1 MRQAVATIDALL
13 RLKLAR
19 WHFELARPA
28 EPAELALSQLT
39 GIEASDPGW
48 DAVEREL
55 GRAAL
60 EAAVAEEGVALA
72 DLERAVAKLAGH
84 VERALLG
91 PVHGALRGD
100 TVLVDVNGRME
111 LTGFGGAGIRWRALD
126 FLSLECAL
134 KFDLAIQQVADE
146 SLMRMERALESHGP
160 DDRPRALV
168 LALGEL
174 PHGRRLATSAA
185 CVAAVRKAALEA
197 GAVSDA
203 AQYRRGLALMT
214 AGLLG
219 APGER
224 NVSYLVRSLAH
235 HVRLAEPGYRGDQE
249 AISSPA

>member
-1 MRQAVATIDALL
+1 MC
-13 RLKLAR
+13 
-19 WHFELARPA
+19 
-28 EPAELALSQLT
+28 
-39 GIEASDPGW
+39 
-48 DAVEREL
+48 
-55 GRAAL
+55 
-60 EAAVAEEGVALA
+60 
-72 DLERAVAKLAGH
+72 
-84 VERALLG
+84 
-91 PVHGALRGD
+91 
-100 TVLVDVNGRME
+100 
-111 LTGFGGAGIRWRALD
+111 IRD
-126 FLSLECAL
+126 SLSLECAL